1 MDFPGAWGSPG
12 SSSQLCCVRTQKRP
26 RVKLEY
32 RVASQAKSPWRIVFA
47 RAFAAL
53 LVALTLSAHMTAPAQ
68 AIDNLRKYAGIV
80 VDAKSGQVLYE
91 EAADSKRYPA
101 SVSKVMTLYVLFQE
115 LSAGNLK
122 LSTKMTVSKH
132 AAAAVP
138 TKLGLRAGA
147 EITVEDA
154 IKSLVTLSANDMA
167 RVIAE
172 HISGTEAKFAERMTA
187 TARALG
193 MRNTT
198 YRNASGLPDGAQ
210 LTTVRDQAILGIAI
224 YQHFPSYY
232 EFFQTRSFSYGKSTY
247 GNHNRLLGYMG
258 AVDGIK
264 TGYINA
270 AGSNLLT
277 AARKDGRHI
286 VIVAFGFNSAGARDE
301 KVRQL
306 VATYLPKSRRGDYLR
321 TAMIP
326 VPGRQGNGNVQVA
339 VAQPSR
345 PVFVMPMPLPG
356 FRLAQLVAAN
366 GAQAQVPAIQ
376 PMPEVLVAS
385 TAPAPAPM
393 PADLGLQPAV
403 QAANILAAPSQAPQP
418 AYPSQD
424 IIGAWLSESYNLGA
438 PPSALGQTAPSAP
451 LGFQPPPTNVGA
463 PGGQPVDLLT
473 SGSITTADTAGTRG
487 GWVVQI
493 GAGPSEDSARAM
505 LADAAGKVGTLGD
518 FRSYVERFEKN
529 GQTFFR
535 ARFIGFGGRDDATA
549 LCNQLKQQDLSCLAM
564 QS

>member
-1 MDFPGAWGSPG
+1 M
-12 SSSQLCCVRTQKRP
+12 
-26 RVKLEY
+26 
-32 RVASQAKSPWRIVFA
+32 ASQAKTPWRVVLI
-47 RAFAAL
+47 RAFAAV
-53 LVALTLSAHMTAPAQ
+53 LVAVAVTAHAAAPAQ
-68 AIDNLRKYAGIV
+68 AIENLRRYAGIV
-80 VDAKSGQVLYE
+80 VDAKSGQVMYE
-91 EAADSKRYPA
+91 ENSDSKRYPA
-101 SVSKVMTLYVLFQE
+101 SVAKVMTLYILFQE

-122 LSTKMTVSKH
+122 LSTKMTVSRH

-147 EITVEDA
+147 EISVEDA

-172 HISGTEAKFAERMTA
+172 HISGSEEKFAERMTA

-198 YRNASGLPDGAQ
+198 YRNASGLPDGGQ

-224 YQHFPSYY
+224 YQHFPDYY
-232 EFFQTRSFSYGKSTY
+232 EFFQTRSFSYGRSTY
-247 GNHNRLLGYMG
+247 GNHNRVLGYMG

-286 VIVAFGFNSAGARDE
+286 VVVAFGFNSAGARDE

-306 VATYLPKSRRGDYLR
+306 VAEYLPRARSGTYL
-321 TAMIP
+321 AQIP
-326 VPGRQGNGNVQVA
+326 MPGRQGNVQVA
-339 VAQPSR
+339 VAQSAPASSA
-345 PVFVMPMPLPG
+345 PVFVVPMPLPG

-366 GAQAQVPAIQ
+366 GAQPQAPLNQ
-376 PMPEVLVAS
+376 PMPQVVVAS
-385 TAPAPAPM
+385 AAPVPAPV
-393 PADLGLQPAV
+393 PANLAVQPAV
-403 QAANILAAPSQAPQP
+403 AAASALAAPSQAPTP

-424 IIGAWLSESYNLGA
+424 VIGAWLSDTYNLGA
-438 PPSALGQTAPSAP
+438 PPAALGQTAPSAP
-451 LGFQPPPTNVGA
+451 LGYVPAA
-463 PGGQPVDLLT
+463 PIGGQAVDPTT
-473 SGSITTADTAGTRG
+473 SGSVPVADAATPVG

-493 GAGPSEDSARAM
+493 GAGPSEESARAM
-505 LADAAGKVGTLGD
+505 LADAAGKSGNLGD

-529 GQTFFR
+529 GQVFYR

-549 LCNQLKQQDLSCLAM
+549 MCNQLKQQNMTCLAM

>member
-1 MDFPGAWGSPG
+1 M
-12 SSSQLCCVRTQKRP
+12 
-26 RVKLEY
+26 
-32 RVASQAKSPWRIVFA
+32 ASQANSPWRVVFI
-47 RAFAAL
+47 RAFAAVL
-53 LVALTLSAHMTAPAQ
+53 IALAVTAHAAAPAQ
-68 AIDNLRKYAGIV
+68 AIENLRKYAGIV

-91 EAADSKRYPA
+91 EQADSRRYPA
-101 SVSKVMTLYVLFQE
+101 SVAKVMTLYILFQE
-115 LSAGNLK
+115 LSAGNIK
-122 LSTKMTVSKH
+122 LSTKMTVSRH
-132 AAAAVP
+132 AASAVP

-147 EITVEDA
+147 TITVEDA
-154 IKSLVTLSANDMA
+154 MRSLVTLSANDMA

-172 HISGTEAKFAERMTA
+172 HISGTEAKFGERMTA

-193 MRNTT
+193 MRSTT
-198 YRNASGLPDGAQ
+198 YRNASGLPDGGQ
-210 LTTVRDQAILGIAI
+210 VTTVRDQAILGIAV
-224 YQHFPSYY
+224 YQHFPTYY
-232 EFFQTRSFSYGKSTY
+232 DLFQTTSFSYGKKTY
-247 GNHNRLLGYMG
+247 GNHNRVLGYMG

-286 VIVAFGFNSAGARDE
+286 VVVAFGFNSAASRNE

-306 VATYLPKSRRGDYLR
+306 VATYLPKGRRGDYLQ
-321 TAMIP
+321 TAVIP
-326 VPGRQGNGNVQVA
+326 MPGRQGNVQVA

-366 GAQAQVPAIQ
+366 GAQPQAPAVQ
-376 PMPEVLVAS
+376 PMPDIVVAS
-385 TAPAPAPM
+385 TAPASAPI
-393 PADLGLQPAV
+393 PADLGMQPAV
-403 QAANILAAPSQAPQP
+403 QAANTLAAPSQAPQP

-438 PPSALGQTAPSAP
+438 PPAALGQTVPSAP
-451 LGFQPPPTNVGA
+451 LGMQPPAAVGA
-463 PGGQPVDLLT
+463 PQGQPVDLLT
-473 SGSITTADTAGTRG
+473 SGAVDTAAADVTPG

-505 LADAAGKVGTLGD
+505 LSDAAGKVGNLGD

-529 GQTFFR
+529 GQVFFR
-535 ARFIGFGGRDDATA
+535 ARFIGFGGRDDAA
-549 LCNQLKQQDLSCLAM
+549 AMCNRLKQQDMSCLAM

>member
-1 MDFPGAWGSPG
+1 M
-12 SSSQLCCVRTQKRP
+12 
-26 RVKLEY
+26 
-32 RVASQAKSPWRIVFA
+32 ASQAKTPWRVVLI
-47 RAFAAL
+47 RAFAAIV
-53 LVALTLSAHMTAPAQ
+53 VALAVSAQMATPAQ
-68 AIDNLRKYAGIV
+68 AIDNLRRYAGIV
-80 VDAKSGQVLYE
+80 VDAKSGQVMYE
-91 EAADSKRYPA
+91 EAADSRRYPA
-101 SVSKVMTLYVLFQE
+101 SVAKVMTLYVLFQE

-122 LSTKMTVSKH
+122 LSTKMTVSRH

-147 EITVEDA
+147 EISVEDA

-172 HISGTEAKFAERMTA
+172 HISGSEEKFAERMTA

-198 YRNASGLPDGAQ
+198 YRNASGLPDGGQ
-210 LTTVRDQAILGIAI
+210 VTTVRDQAILGIAI
-224 YQHFPSYY
+224 YQHFPNYY
-232 EFFQTRSFSYGKSTY
+232 EFFQTRSFSYGRSTY
-247 GNHNRLLGYMG
+247 GNHNRVLGYMG

-286 VIVAFGFNSAGARDE
+286 VVVAFGFNSAGARDE

-306 VATYLPKSRRGDYLR
+306 VAEYLPRARSGTYL
-321 TAMIP
+321 AQIP
-326 VPGRQGNGNVQVA
+326 MPGRQGNGNVQVA
-339 VAQPSR
+339 VAQPTQ

-366 GAQAQVPAIQ
+366 GAQPQVAAAQ
-376 PMPEVLVAS
+376 PMPEVVVAS
-385 TAPAPAPM
+385 AAAPVPAAM

-403 QAANILAAPSQAPQP
+403 VAASALAAPSQAPTP

-424 IIGAWLSESYNLGA
+424 VIGAWLSDTYNLGA
-438 PPSALGQTAPSAP
+438 PPAALGQTAPSAP
-451 LGFQPPPTNVGA
+451 LGYVPVA
-463 PGGQPVDLLT
+463 PVQQQGGQPVDLMT
-473 SGSITTADTAGTRG
+473 SGAVQTADTGTTPG

-493 GAGPSEDSARAM
+493 GAGPSEESARAM
-505 LADAAGKVGTLGD
+505 LADAAGKSGTLGD

-529 GQTFFR
+529 GQVFYR
-535 ARFIGFGGRDDATA
+535 ARFVGFGGRDDATA
-549 LCNQLKQQDLSCLAM
+549 MCNQLKQQNMSCLAM

>member
-1 MDFPGAWGSPG
+1 M
-12 SSSQLCCVRTQKRP
+12 
-26 RVKLEY
+26 
-32 RVASQAKSPWRIVFA
+32 ASQAKSPWRIVFK
-47 RAFAAL
+47 RAFAAVL
-53 LVALTLSAHMTAPAQ
+53 MALAITAPTLAPAH

-80 VDAKSGQVLYE
+80 VDAKSGKVMYE
-91 EAADSKRYPA
+91 EAADSRRYPA
-101 SVSKVMTLYVLFQE
+101 SVTKVMTLYVLFQE
-115 LSAGNLK
+115 LSAGNLS
-122 LSTKMTVSKH
+122 LSTKMTVSAH

-138 TKLGLRAGA
+138 TKLGLRAGST
-147 EITVEDA
+147 ITVQDA

-172 HISGTEAKFAERMTA
+172 HISGSEERFAERMTA

-198 YRNASGLPDGAQ
+198 YRNASGLPDGGQ
-210 LTTVRDQAILGIAI
+210 VTTVRDQAILGIAV

-247 GNHNRLLGYMG
+247 GNHNRVLGYMG

-286 VIVAFGFNSAGARDE
+286 VVVAFGFNSSGARDE
-301 KVRQL
+301 KVRNL
-306 VATYLPKSRRGDYLR
+306 VATYLPKARSGTYL
-321 TAMIP
+321 AQIP
-326 VPGRQGNGNVQVA
+326 MPGRQGGSVQVA
-339 VAQPSR
+339 VAQSPSAA
-345 PVFVMPMPLPG
+345 PVFVVPMPLPG

-366 GAQAQVPAIQ
+366 GARPQAALTQVALADTTA
-376 PMPEVLVAS
+376 PMP
-385 TAPAPAPM
+385 API

-403 QAANILAAPSQAPQP
+403 QAANTLAAPSQAPAP
-418 AYPSQD
+418 VNPSQD
-424 IIGAWLSESYNLGA
+424 IIGAWLSDTYNLGA
-438 PPSALGQTAPSAP
+438 PPSALGQTTPSAP
-451 LGFQPPPTNVGA
+451 LDMVPPANVQAA
-463 PGGQPVDLLT
+463 PQPVDLMT
-473 SGSITTADTAGTRG
+473 SGSVNTADTGTTPG

-505 LADAAGKVGTLGD
+505 LADAAGKAGKLGD
-518 FRSYVERFEKN
+518 FRSYVERFEKS
-529 GQTFFR
+529 GQVFYR
-535 ARFIGFGGRDDATA
+535 ARFVGFGGRDDATA
-549 LCNQLKQQDLSCLAM
+549 MCNQLKQQNLSCLAM